1 MSFLGLFVAV
11 ETIFVSRKLK
21 IVFLCLW
28 QVRLSILCAYLFG
41 KSELFVAVLR
51 WAGHAGALLKAAAQ
65 PLAAVL
71 W

>member
-1 MSFLGLFVAV
+1 M
-11 ETIFVSRKLK
+11 
-21 IVFLCLW
+21 
-28 QVRLSILCAYLFG
+28 RLSILCAYLFG